1 MPKQQYGQKEQ
12 SDPRA
17 WEIYQ
22 ELERGDDSNLQEYI
36 RILQRHFPSFCALA
50 LKVKP
55 KGGGRTAPFIFNQLQ
70 RGLWAIQCRT
80 IKEGRPM
87 FYVVVKFRQAGM
99 STYWDAWIFWQMW
112 RQTDVQTMVI
122 AHQLQTAETMIETM
136 RVFYDELPDR
146 RDDDNKLLWTL
157 KPELREG
164 NHGATLPRGEVYFAD
179 QRCWCMIHQAKNVDP
194 RGQQVTHVLET
205 EFAMYPDPTTLN
217 GALLPQLPPIG
228 SPEHLRCTFVIESTP
243 KGQNEFYDKYHAQT
257 DDNSEVWTAV
267 GKVRFGRLWTSIF
280 FPWFIF
286 DEQYATPIPLDA
298 KGKPRYQFT
307 KEEKQLQRY
316 LTHIRKEQYD
326 GHPVT
331 DAQMYWRRLMIDEY
345 YEGDE
350 DQFNQEYPTDDEECF
365 TISSASIFRPY
376 SKQLH
381 AQVRDMLDYA
391 VEHFKEQY
399 DITAHGPAK
408 VKLSFEGA
416 FGMGRKPQLKFAF
429 HPHGKWIVWETPQP
443 GHVYNIGAD
452 PAVGTEGGS
461 HAAAVVICVTC
472 RHQAAEF
479 DEPEMGPEN
488 FAVEIAKAGWWYNT
502 CMLTPEVN
510 NVGYVVLKN
519 LITDLFYPN
528 LYRWPKF
535 DEVNSF
541 TKKRGFVTNSTTKYL
556 MISSMKHYVEEEY
569 VKIASPRLLGQMT
582 TFEQKNEDE
591 FGPQR
596 GRLADLVMAY
606 GLAIMGIMQTPILA
620 SAMMES
626 VNRVPS
632 SYDLGISAVEPRQL
646 PIPAQIMAHL
656 EKRGGTSYPWN
667 PIADEMDL

>member
-1 MPKQQYGQKEQ
+1 MASAYGQKEQ
-12 SDPRA
+12 ADPRA
-17 WEIYQ
+17 WEIFQ
-22 ELERGDDSNLQEYI
+22 ELNRGDDSHIEEYVA
-36 RILQRHFPSFCALA
+36 ILRRHFPSFCALA

-55 KGGGRTAPFIFNQLQ
+55 KGGGRVSPFVFNQLQ
-70 RGLWAIQCRT
+70 RGLWLIICKT
-80 IKEGRPM
+80 IAERRPL

-99 STYWDAWIFWQMW
+99 STFWDAWIFWQMW

-122 AHQLQTAETMIETM
+122 AHQLPTAETMIETM
-136 RVFYDELPDR
+136 RVFYDELPER
-146 RDDDNKLLWTL
+146 RGEDGKLKWSF
-157 KPELREG
+157 KPDLREG
-164 NHGATLPRGEVYFAD
+164 NHGATIPRGEVYFAD

-205 EFAMYPDPTTLN
+205 EFAMYPDPSTLN

-243 KGQNEFYDKYHAQT
+243 KGQNEFYDKYHAQN
-257 DDNSEVWTAV
+257 DSNSEVWTAI

-286 DEQYATPIPLDA
+286 DEQYATEIPKDTN
-298 KGKPRYQFT
+298 GKPRYVLT
-307 KEEKQLQRY
+307 KEERQIQRY
-316 LTHIRKEQYD
+316 LTHIRKTEYD
-326 GHPVT
+326 GKPVT

-365 TISSASIFRPY
+365 SISSKSIFRPY
-376 SKQLH
+376 AKILHKQM
-381 AQVRDMLDYA
+381 RDMLDYA
-391 VEHFKEQY
+391 IAHWKEAY
-399 DITAHGPAK
+399 DMRVTGPVK
-408 VKLSFEGA
+408 VKLDFEGEP
-416 FGMGRKPQLKFAF
+416 GMGRKPRVVWEPHA
-429 HPHGKWIVWETPQP
+429 HGKWVVWETPQT
-443 GHVYNIGAD
+443 GHVYVVGAD

-461 HAAAVVICVTC
+461 HAAAFVLCVTC

-479 DEPEMGPEN
+479 DEEEFGPER
-488 FAVEIAKAGWWYNT
+488 FARELVQVGFWYNT
-502 CMLTPEVN
+502 AMLVPEIN

-519 LITDLFYPN
+519 LITDFFYPN

-556 MISSMKHYVEEEY
+556 MVSSMKHYVEEQY
-569 VKIASPRLLGQMT
+569 VRLASPRLLGQMT
-582 TFEQKNEDE
+582 TFEQKSEDE

-606 GLAIMGIMQTPILA
+606 GLAIMGVMQTPKLA
-620 SAMMES
+620 AAMMEGLS
-626 VNRVPS
+626 NMPS
-632 SYDLGISAVEPRQL
+632 AYDLGISAIDPRRSAL
-646 PIPAQIMAHL
+646 PPQIAAHL
-656 EKRGGTSYPWN
+656 AARKGERQYPWN
-667 PIADEMDL
+667 PLADELDF